1 MGWSPCCWSSQRS
14 RSQAGHE
21 VRSLPSRER
30 ADRVPLRAYPASAAA
45 TSATEEAAVRL
56 QPSGT
61 YRRRR
66 IAFAP
71 SWVPCRAWEGAF
83 FFYLK
88 RRPVTLRQRTILLPG
103 SAQVKTT
110 PRTRLV
116 TPGTLG
122 C

>member
-1 MGWSPCCWSSQRS
+1 RAVGSGASSSGEGRLGATASVSRLRGRQLRHRRS
-14 RSQAGHE
+14 R
-21 VRSLPSRER
+21 RT
-30 ADRVPLRAYPASAAA
+30 ASALRNMP
-45 TSATEEAAVRL
+45 EKPNHIRPRL
-56 QPSGT
+56 GPLPGL
-61 YRRRR
+61 
-66 IAFAP
+66 
-71 SWVPCRAWEGAF
+71 GGGLF

>member
-1 MGWSPCCWSSQRS
+1 MGWSPCCWSSPRS

-66 IAFAP
+66 ITFAP
-71 SWVPCRAWEGAF
+71 LLGPLPGLGGGL

-116 TPGTLG
+116 
-122 C
+122 